1 MSKTNIRAAV
11 KPIVQN
17 SLAVRI
23 VFRVVVG
30 VASLSLS
37 GAATLHAQSS
47 PASAAPTHEQS
58 TKPHKLSEAPG
69 YLASGELNFL
79 EVLPPVP
86 VLQSPDDE
94 ADVDILRKWQQ
105 PANSQRWV
113 LAVADATQSYSQ
125 FDSAFGS
132 TISAASTPLL
142 VHLLDRV
149 EGDVGSSLV
158 QAKQYFKRAR
168 PYQRLQLDHVCQRTQ
183 APEDSYPSGHA
194 TYGWAVS
201 LVLAQ
206 VAPDRAQAVL
216 ARGREFG
223 ESRIVCANQYPSDV
237 AGAQILATAALGM
250 IGSKPEFKRDLSCAK
265 QEHEVTLKTR
275 DQIDPVCK
283 SLSNQAVNR

>member
-1 MSKTNIRAAV
+1 
-11 KPIVQN
+11 
-17 SLAVRI
+17 
-23 VFRVVVG
+23 
-30 VASLSLS
+30 
-37 GAATLHAQSS
+37 
-47 PASAAPTHEQS
+47 
-58 TKPHKLSEAPG
+58 
-69 YLASGELNFL
+69 LNFL
-79 EVLPPVP
+79 EVLPPFP
-86 VLQSPDDE
+86 ALKSPDDE

-105 PANSQRWV
+105 PAGSQRWL

-132 TISAASTPLL
+132 AIGATSTPLL

-158 QAKQYFKRAR
+158 QAKQYFRRAR
-168 PYQRLQLDHVCQRTQ
+168 PYQRLQLDNVCQRTQ

-194 TYGWAVS
+194 TYGWAVA

-206 VAPDRAQAVL
+206 VAPDRAQTVL

-237 AGAQILATAALGM
+237 AGAQILATAALGR

-275 DQIDPVCK
+275 DQIDTACK
-283 SLSNQAVNR
+283 VLLAQAINR